1 MTNQPWTAEDIPD
14 QTGRIAVV
22 TGATGGIGYET
33 ARVLAEHGA
42 TVVLAAR
49 DDQRLEAAA
58 DRLRTSTPGAAVTT
72 QRVDLASLTDI
83 RAAVDE
89 LPDRIDLLVNN
100 AGVMQ
105 PSYALTEDGF
115 ELQLGI
121 NHLGH
126 FALTGLMLGR
136 LLAAPNAR
144 IVTVSSNG
152 HRIGRIHFDDLQ
164 SARRYRRLRAY
175 AQSKLANLLFAFE
188 LQHRLAAADA
198 PTISVAAHPGNA
210 NTELER
216 HLRFAMRGMA
226 KLVPHQ
232 SVADG
237 VLPLLRAATD
247 PAVQGGEYYGPDGRG
262 EFIGHPVR
270 VRAHRRAY
278 DAAAQQRLWHESE
291 QLTGVRYAIGY
302 AVSSQIE

>member
-1 MTNQPWTAEDIPD
+1 MGWTAEDIPD
-14 QTGRIAVV
+14 QHGRVAVV
-22 TGATGGIGYET
+22 TGATGGLGYET

-42 TVVLAAR
+42 TVVLAGR
-49 DDQRLEAAA
+49 DERRLTEAA
-58 DRLRTSTPGAAVTT
+58 DRLGAGTV
-72 QRVDLASLTDI
+72 RLDLASLASI
-83 RAAVDE
+83 RDAVAE

-105 PSYALTEDGF
+105 PPYGLTEDGF

-126 FALTGLMLGR
+126 FALTGLLLDR
-136 LLAAPNAR
+136 LLATPHAR

-152 HRIGRIHFDDLQ
+152 HRIGRIDFDDLQ

-188 LQHRLAAADA
+188 LQRRLSTTRA
-198 PTISVAAHPGNA
+198 ISVAAHPGNA
-210 NTELER
+210 RTDLER
-216 HLRFAMRGMA
+216 HLRLAMRGMA

-237 VLPLLRAATD
+237 ALPVLRAATD
-247 PAVQGGEYYGPDGRG
+247 PAVRGGVYYGPDGRG
-262 EFIGHPVR
+262 EFTGAPVL
-270 VRAHRRAY
+270 VTAHRRAY
-278 DAAAQQRLWHESE
+278 DAATQQRLWYESE
-291 QLTGVRYAIGY
+291 HLTGVRYTMGY
-302 AVSSQIE
+302 AASSQIE